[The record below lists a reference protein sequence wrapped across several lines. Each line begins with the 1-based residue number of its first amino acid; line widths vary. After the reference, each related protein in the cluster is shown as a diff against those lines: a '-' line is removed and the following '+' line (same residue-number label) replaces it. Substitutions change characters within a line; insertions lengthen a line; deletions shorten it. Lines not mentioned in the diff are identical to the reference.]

1 MDEPART
8 DSSPRSTSSPQPV
21 EEGAAIDRSQPSPD
35 PVAEAGREGAD
46 PVAAAAAEHWSA
58 VLPPA
63 PFVAIDDQGRRRL
76 APLSPRVAV
85 LIGAA
90 VVIALVLWMARD
102 AVRPF
107 IVGLLLVYLLDPPV
121 RWLTRRG
128 LPRIAAIL
136 IVYLITIVAIVEFL
150 NLTLRPLITE
160 AAQFIEDL
168 PALIDQFDAQL
179 QRLAELYQGLNL
191 PPAFREYIDKA
202 IEALTTG
209 EASFSPGFFLPVLTG
224 ATSVIGAVF
233 GYFLLPVWA
242 FYILKDRVR
251 LLDAFDRA
259 LPASWRPDT
268 WATLRIVER
277 VFGQWVRG
285 QLLLGLTVGLM
296 TFVGLMVL
304 SVLVDPIFGRYA
316 VLLSIIAGVLELLP
330 IIGPIIAAVPA
341 ILLAATAGLEA
352 TVAAFILYLAV
363 QQVENYL
370 LVPKIQGDAVQLHP
384 AIVIFALIIG
394 GSLAGLLGAIL
405 ALPITSAARDVVRYL
420 FRRSSAPD
428 EAGSLEE
435 LGRDLGIE
443 PPTPPPSGELSPT

>member
-1 MDEPART
+1 MDEPARN
-8 DSSPRSTSSPQPV
+8 DPSPRGELSPEQTDPDGSLSANAG
-21 EEGAAIDRSQPSPD
+21 EQDPMAAM
-35 PVAEAGREGAD
+35 
-46 PVAAAAAEHWSA
+46 AAEHWSA
-58 VLPPA
+58 NIPPA

-90 VVIALVLWMARD
+90 VVLALVLWMARD

-136 IVYLITIVAIVEFL
+136 IVYLVTIVAIVEFL
-150 NLTLRPLITE
+150 NLTLRPLINE

-168 PALIDQFDAQL
+168 PALIEQFDAQL
-179 QRLAELYQGLNL
+179 KRLAELYQGLNL
-191 PPAFREYIDKA
+191 PPALREYIDTA
-202 IEALTTG
+202 IQALTTG
-209 EASFSPGFFLPVLTG
+209 EASIDPGLFLPVVTS
-224 ATSVIGAVF
+224 ATSFIGSIF

-242 FYILKDRVR
+242 FYLLKDRVR
-251 LLDAFDRA
+251 LLDTFDRA
-259 LPASWRPDT
+259 LPATWRPDT

-316 VLLSIIAGVLELLP
+316 VLLSIVAGVLELLP

-363 QQVENYL
+363 QQLENYL

-384 AIVIFALIIG
+384 AVVIFALIIG

-405 ALPITSAARDVVRYL
+405 ALPVTSAARDVVRYL
-420 FRRSSAPD
+420 FRR
-428 EAGSLEE
+428 AGPPGDAGTLEE

-443 PPTPPPSGELSPT
+443 PPPRPPEPGALSPTSPAS